1 MEERPEYIIYYLINR
16 LNFLE
21 KNRPSIFHV
30 FRENKSLY
38 FVISSEKAAKECR
51 DRGYTVKKADLD
63 KEINKLA
70 LEIMKQKL
78 NKFILDSIN

>member
-1 MEERPEYIIYYLINR
+1 MEDRPEYIIYYLINR
-16 LNFLE
+16 LKFLE
-21 KNRPSIFHV
+21 QNRPSIFHV
-30 FRENKSLY
+30 YRKKKSLY

-51 DRGYTVKKADLD
+51 DRGYIVEKADLN

-70 LEIMKQKL
+70 TEIMSQKL

>member
-1 MEERPEYIIYYLINR
+1 M
-16 LNFLE
+16 
-21 KNRPSIFHV
+21 
-30 FRENKSLY
+30 Y

-51 DRGYTVKKADLD
+51 DKGYTVKKADLD